1 MISCSWGSLSLR
13 SIAGKGERTMTEK
26 LEEAF
31 RTYPLADM
39 DELEEDSQ
47 VNIPSQQDVEDA
59 KDWVDFKEM

>member
-1 MISCSWGSLSLR
+1 
-13 SIAGKGERTMTEK
+13 MTEK

-39 DELEEDSQ
+39 DELEEESQ

-59 KDWVDFKEM
+59 KNWVDFKEM